1 MNTNKRVRIKDYIK
15 DNGLREYF
23 VNRDKMSEL
32 YPLLFDTPPEFKFIV
47 GHFMFNF
54 DEIYLRQG
62 LKRPKNFDLLIN
74 DIRKL
79 IIEYK
84 KIF

>member
-1 MNTNKRVRIKDYIK
+1 M
-15 DNGLREYF
+15 E
-23 VNRDKMSEL
+23 
-32 YPLLFDTPPEFKFIV
+32 LLFDTPPEFKFIV

-54 DEIYLRQG
+54 DEIYLSQG
-62 LKRPKNFDLLIN
+62 LKRPENFDLLIK

-84 KIF
+84 KLL